1 MQFPASLRL
10 TAFPAPVQFPAF
22 QTVALWRGRLRRRE
36 ALASLARLGPHILDD
51 VGLTVEQVE
60 AELKKPFWK
69 A

>member
-10 TAFPAPVQFPAF
+10 TAIPTPIQFH
-22 QTVALWRGRLRRRE
+22 ALHTIAVWRGRLRHRE
-36 ALASLARLGPHILDD
+36 ALAALARLGPHILED
-51 VGLTVEQVE
+51 VGMTVEQVE